1 MIDPAA
7 ALVGDTASVV
17 VVLLAANAG
26 GQNERM
32 LPINNARNAEN
43 RNRLVMVESP
53 PLPSNES
60 TT

>member
-1 MIDPAA
+1 
-7 ALVGDTASVV
+7 
-17 VVLLAANAG
+17 VLLAANAG